1 MQLTSIKGSP
11 LTKLL
16 AFVHGESSNNRP
28 TDSTYGA
35 GPESHVFTGRRW
47 GWLLSVS
54 RLLIPWPRLTISLRL
69 IVASAASAALWRI
82 ATSVAR
88 SVGAARWPV
97 GGLRARAI
105 EGPLARLRIDVDLAV
120 LALVPFGVPRW
131 G

>member
-16 AFVHGESSNNRP
+16 ALVHGESSNHRP
-28 TDSTYGA
+28 TDSTHGA
-35 GPESHVFTGRRW
+35 SPESHVFTGRRW
-47 GWLLSVS
+47 GWGLSVS
-54 RLLIPWPRLTISLRL
+54 RLLVPRPRLTISRRL
-69 IVASAASAALWRI
+69 IVASAAVAGLWRI

-97 GGLRARAI
+97 GGLRAL
-105 EGPLARLRIDVDLAV
+105 EGPLARLRINVDVAV
-120 LALVPFGVPRW
+120 LASVPFRVPRW